1 LDHPNLGQI
10 YDFREDEYN
19 FYVIQEFCKGGKI
32 FHKIENL
39 TEITEN
45 LGAEIIRQILS
56 AIVYLHSKNLIYRGL
71 SMDVLL
77 LESNDN
83 I

>member
-1 LDHPNLGQI
+1 M
-10 YDFREDEYN
+10 
-19 FYVIQEFCKGGKI
+19 
-32 FHKIENL
+32 
-39 TEITEN
+39 TEN
-45 LGAEIIRQILS
+45 LAADILRQILS

-83 I
+83 ITETLNLKLIDIDIQAALSTVNE